1 MITNLVL
8 LYLIVLY
15 LSIPGFL
22 MRSGYKF
29 YYGLIPIVNLYF
41 FFKVLKI
48 NPIFL
53 IIYSLL
59 IIFIPYRDFL
69 VTMLFVF
76 LPFIIMDAFETS
88 LLFSFATLLVPY
100 LFYPFVAYIH
110 GRYNY

>member
-1 MITNLVL
+1 MINNLVL
-8 LYLIVLY
+8 LYLIILY

-22 MRSGYKF
+22 SRAGYKF
-29 YYGLIPIVNLYF
+29 YLGLIPIVNLYY

-48 NPIFL
+48 NPVFL

-69 VTMLFVF
+69 ITLLFVF
-76 LPFIIMDAFETS
+76 LPFMTMDAFENN
-88 LLFSFATLLVPY
+88 LFFSFASLIVPFI
-100 LFYPFVAYIH
+100 LYPFVAYIH

>member
-8 LYLIVLY
+8 LYLIILY

-22 MRSGYKF
+22 RLAGYKF

-69 VTMLFVF
+69 VTAIFVF
-76 LPFIIMDAFETS
+76 LPFIIMDAFEEK
-88 LLFSFATLLVPY
+88 LIYSFLTLLVPY
-100 LFYPFVAYIH
+100 FFYPFIAYHH
-110 GRYNY
+110 GRYYY

>member
-76 LPFIIMDAFETS
+76 LPFMIMDAFETN